1 MQVTYFFLSFH
12 HKAHMSMKKL
22 QTIWLLLRRHKYLL
36 TTLIFLLII
45 GVLDENSLIRRAVHR
60 QEMASLKAEIKRY
73 TLQYEEDTR
82 RLEELNNNPE
92 AIEKIARERYLM
104 KTEDED
110 IFIFEE

>member
-1 MQVTYFFLSFH
+1 MQVTYFFLSLH
-12 HKAHMSMKKL
+12 HKTHMSMKKL
-22 QTIWLLLRRHKYLL
+22 QTIWLLLR
-36 TTLIFLLII
+36 
-45 GVLDENSLIRRAVHR
+45 R